1 MGTHISKVRAVN
13 ADDWNDDWVDTMEK
27 WGNARAVGFWEAKP
41 PSHRAGPS
49 PPGAIASRGIS
60 DFIRAKYTARLF
72 AAAGEPGAWHATLQL
87 SNGWTRMWD
96 GGSRNWYYA
105 CGEVTAWEAPPEST
119 LPPQPP
125 VPWWPAYEGWLEKKS
140 GGKDGESK
148 MKLLQRWDKRYFVLL
163 TSGTSISYYK
173 SDEAFRKREPALGTT
188 QCQGAKAF
196 LKEVKG
202 DQHRFT
208 ILSAERE
215 LKLRA
220 SAADFRAWSTALR
233 PVVGEIGSGGKDDD
247 E

>member
-1 MGTHISKVRAVN
+1 VRAV
-13 ADDWNDDWVDTMEK
+13 AGNDDWVDTMEK

-119 LPPQPP
+119 LYAIMQHPAAAAHSETETPPLHHATRQATPLHAHAP
-125 VPWWPAYEGWLEKKS
+125 LRHATPRAWH
-140 GGKDGESK
+140 
-148 MKLLQRWDKRYFVLL
+148 MVL
-163 TSGTSISYYK
+163 
-173 SDEAFRKREPALGTT
+173 R
-188 QCQGAKAF
+188 
-196 LKEVKG
+196 
-202 DQHRFT
+202 
-208 ILSAERE
+208 LSP
-215 LKLRA
+215 
-220 SAADFRAWSTALR
+220 SAARGGALR
-233 PVVGEIGSGGKDDD
+233 HAVARATRPPNTPAAAATLPRLSSLAFTAARLDCTRLAYPLT
-247 E
+247 